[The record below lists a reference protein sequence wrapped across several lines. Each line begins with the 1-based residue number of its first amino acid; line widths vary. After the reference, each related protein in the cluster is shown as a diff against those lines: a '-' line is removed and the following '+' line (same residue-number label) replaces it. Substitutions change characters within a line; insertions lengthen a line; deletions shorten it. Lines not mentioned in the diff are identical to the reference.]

1 MYKEKV
7 IEKVEEDF
15 MDKLYNQQ
23 KPNTDSRIA
32 VTLANEEFINLA
44 KGIHAEYEDDISR
57 EDYVAEL
64 VKLDCNHPKGIFNFA
79 INVEEYGY
87 VVPDFKQSAD
97 NTNLMLTQFGEARY
111 GTLKFDKGE

>member
-7 IEKVEEDF
+7 IEKIEIEF
-15 MDKLYNQQ
+15 MDKYYNQQ
-23 KPNTDSRIA
+23 KPNTDSRIS

-57 EDYVAEL
+57 EDYIHEL
-64 VKLDCNHPKGIFNFA
+64 VNLDCNHKNGIFNFA

-87 VVPDFKQSAD
+87 VVPDFTQHVD
-97 NTNLMLTQFGEARY
+97 NTNLMLTQAGEAHY
-111 GTLKFDKGE
+111 GTLQFDKGE

>member
-1 MYKEKV
+1 MYKEKLV
-7 IEKVEEDF
+7 EKIETEF

-23 KPNTDSRIA
+23 KPNLDSRIS

-44 KGIHAEYEDDISR
+44 KSIHAEYEDEINR

-64 VKLDCNHPKGIFNFA
+64 VKLDCTHPKGIFNFA
-79 INVEEYGY
+79 VNVEEYGY
-87 VVPDFKQSAD
+87 VVPDFEQKAD
-97 NTNLMLTQFGEARY
+97 NNNLMLTQYGEALY